1 MLAGYLPF
9 DDDPANPEGD
19 DIHLLYKY
27 IVSTSLTF
35 PEYVTPHARD
45 LLRRILVP
53 DPRTRADLFEVAS
66 HSWLSDFAHVVSHVT
81 SSTTTVGDMGGAL
94 AAPVGEYLLIDIM
107 KEAMLN
113 SGSGQDAPPLARS
126 ASVREPSKPYP
137 GNMSPT
143 VGGLIHQGK
152 LDPEASDKSK
162 EKRDPK
168 RRTVQVEYVAPQGHT
183 TRGEISP
190 DPATAG
196 QRSPPDAQ
204 AAVRNTGTSQRQD
217 FDPQQ
222 RIAHEDYAV
231 PPKAANTGST
241 TRKPLPQDPGQ
252 SSKAA
257 TRSEQR
263 ITNQSQMQPPTR
275 PGRDVPRSVSDSAG
289 AFGQLPATSIARP
302 TTGGSMASTGGGRL
316 SSRGNSYS
324 LPLEPTVAVTNA
336 QGSLAQPKNGRPYK
350 ISGPTLQTDPFA
362 SDPGLLGRSG
372 SQRVVTNYAQSQPE
386 QETRSHKRST
396 TLGNVFGKPGGL
408 FGSRPQPQAQG
419 QETTRQQQP
428 AEKRYPPTA
437 MRAPI
442 PNDNNT
448 PTNNS
453 PRISSDSRRPSFG
466 FGRKSSD
473 ISKSEKQDKP
483 RRFSLLPAS
492 FSLKSLTGGS
502 KDKESG
508 STHSRKQS
516 VNPREPIR
524 VITHQAQA
532 FSQGVT
538 PSQSQDNVP
547 YHYDGPRD
555 RSRQVSAPQSQQPTP
570 TYRNP
575 AEPLQPNVAQYDY
588 RTQQQGPQSARH
600 PPQQSFLD
608 SAAPTESQLSVG
620 PQQQQQHRPNYP
632 PGFGSYYD
640 DHQEATGG
648 RPSMQQGRG
657 NNGGRGP
664 GVLQKPRKFVDG
676 YDEAHD
682 PGHHAGSTS
691 AAKKV
696 MDFFRRRGKARSGED
711 R

>member
-1 MLAGYLPF
+1 
-9 DDDPANPEGD
+9 
-19 DIHLLYKY
+19 
-27 IVSTSLTF
+27 
-35 PEYVTPHARD
+35 
-45 LLRRILVP
+45 
-53 DPRTRADLFEVAS
+53 
-66 HSWLSDFAHVVSHVT
+66 
-81 SSTTTVGDMGGAL
+81 MGGAL
-94 AAPVGEYLLIDIM
+94 TASVGKCSLVYNR

-113 SGSGQDAPPLARS
+113 SDLGQDAPPLARS
-126 ASVREPSKPYP
+126 ASVREPSKPYA

-143 VGGLIHQGK
+143 VGGLSHQGK

-196 QRSPPDAQ
+196 QRSAADVQ
-204 AAVRNTGTSQRQD
+204 AAARNTSSNQRHEA
-217 FDPQQ
+217 DPQQ
-222 RIAHEDYAV
+222 RTVHEDYATL
-231 PPKAANTGST
+231 PKAANIGST

-252 SSKAA
+252 PSKAA
-257 TRSEQR
+257 ARSEQR
-263 ITNQSQMQPPTR
+263 SLTNQNQMQPPTR
-275 PGRDVPRSVSDSAG
+275 PGRDVLRSVSDSAG

-324 LPLEPTVAVTNA
+324 LPLEPTVATTNA

-350 ISGPTLQTDPFA
+350 ISGPTLQTEPFA
-362 SDPGLLGRSG
+362 SDPGLLERSG
-372 SQRVVTNYAQSQPE
+372 SQRVTTNYAQSQPE

-396 TLGNVFGKPGGL
+396 TLGSVFGKPGGL
-408 FGSRPQPQAQG
+408 FGSRPQPQAQA
-419 QETTRQQQP
+419 QEPPRQQQP

-448 PTNNS
+448 NNSS

-508 STHSRKQS
+508 SSHSRKQS

-524 VITHQAQA
+524 VITHQGQA
-532 FSQGVT
+532 FSQGAT
-538 PSQSQDNVP
+538 PSQSQDNMAH
-547 YHYDGPRD
+547 HYDGPRD
-555 RSRQVSAPQSQQPTP
+555 RSRQISTPQSQQQTP
-570 TYRNP
+570 TYRNVT
-575 AEPLQPNVAQYDY
+575 EPLQPNAAQYDY
-588 RTQQQGPQSARH
+588 RNQQPGPPSARH
-600 PPQQSFLD
+600 PPPQQSFLD

-620 PQQQQQHRPNYP
+620 PQQQHRPNYP
-632 PGFGSYYD
+632 PGFGSY
-640 DHQEATGG
+640 
-648 RPSMQQGRG
+648 
-657 NNGGRGP
+657 
-664 GVLQKPRKFVDG
+664 
-676 YDEAHD
+676 
-682 PGHHAGSTS
+682 
-691 AAKKV
+691 
-696 MDFFRRRGKARSGED
+696 
-711 R
+711 